1 MKLGSN
7 MKHSIDFAHNYPGW
21 HSFDA
26 RCRATREAI
35 QRLHA
40 RGLVEVNQ
48 YRQFRAV

>member
-7 MKHSIDFAHNYPGW
+7 MKHAIDFARNYPGW

-35 QRLHA
+35 QRLCVQ
-40 RGLVEVNQ
+40 GLAEVNQ
-48 YRQFRAV
+48 CRQFRAL